1 MCQRYL
7 YVLRKAAIHVN
18 GGPISA
24 SRALKL
30 EQKKQIQQ
38 NIPSCEASPVS
49 ICQYAKGQLGSLVHD
64 LIYFFLSWCQVSSV
78 DCWWNFLLL
87 VAIRIKPVFRKSLS
101 TQRQTQLSL
110 RDLRKWVRTPV
121 ASPSYVAPS
130 GAASRISCTAP
141 LRLFTS
147 LSYFSR
153 FDTRALPALRFPHKR
168 GRSRE
173 WSKQSQVE
181 SMSTRHEDQ
190 ACLRKRK
197 WEDQLRWKLSA
208 NSWLYCLYLSDGH
221 CPI

>member
-7 YVLRKAAIHVN
+7 YVLRKAAIHIN

-30 EQKKQIQQ
+30 EQKNKSSKTFQVVKHPLS
-38 NIPSCEASPVS
+38 PSANM
-49 ICQYAKGQLGSLVHD
+49 QKGSLVHD
-64 LIYFFLSWCQVSSV
+64 LIYLFLSWCQVSSV

-168 GRSRE
+168 VRSRE
-173 WSKQSQVE
+173 WSKQSQV
-181 SMSTRHEDQ
+181 HV
-190 ACLRKRK
+190 
-197 WEDQLRWKLSA
+197 
-208 NSWLYCLYLSDGH
+208 N
-221 CPI
+221 